1 MVVSSGPRQTG
12 GHGDRGA
19 SPSHPTA
26 HLDKAHITPMSD
38 TAIFQAPGSGGGL
51 LDVFRRR
58 YLLRLLVHKEL
69 KARYHGSVLGMLWS
83 YIKPAVQFGVFY
95 FVIGVFFK
103 MNNAV
108 DSYAV
113 YLFSGIIAMNFFS
126 EAFGNATR
134 SITGNWA
141 LVKKIY
147 LPRELFPVASVFV
160 SFTHFIPQVL
170 VLIVGCLVTGWH
182 PTIWQLAAGVGG
194 FLVLAVFAL
203 GLGLIFGALNVVFRD
218 FENVVDLILMV
229 ATWASPV
236 IYTWTAVRDA
246 LGDGPLW
253 WFYQCNPLTNV
264 VEIFHWT
271 FWYPTTDGQAPMPTQ
286 MPTFVAIAAGVSVV
300 VLGIGQLVFRRFD
313 GRFAQEL

>member
-1 MVVSSGPRQTG
+1 MT
-12 GHGDRGA
+12 
-19 SPSHPTA
+19 
-26 HLDKAHITPMSD
+26 D
-38 TAIFQAPGSGGGL
+38 TANFLAPGSGGGL
-51 LDVFRRR
+51 LDVFHRR

-103 MNNAV
+103 MNYAV
-108 DSYAV
+108 ENYAV
-113 YLFSGIIAMNFFS
+113 YLFSGIVAMNFFS

-160 SFTHFIPQVL
+160 SFIHFIPQVL
-170 VLIVGCLVTGWH
+170 VLLVGCFVTGWH
-182 PTIWQLAAGVGG
+182 PSGWQLLAGVGA
-194 FLVLAVFAL
+194 FFVLAVFAL
-203 GLGLIFGALNVVFRD
+203 GVGLIFGALNVVFRD

-236 IYTWTAVRDA
+236 IYTWTAARTPSAMVPCGGSTNATPSPPSWRSSTG
-246 LGDGPLW
+246 LSGPRR
-253 WFYQCNPLTNV
+253 
-264 VEIFHWT
+264 
-271 FWYPTTDGQAPMPTQ
+271 QAARPRCPRRPGPSSSSPQ
-286 MPTFVAIAAGVSVV
+286 ESPWRSWRSVSSSSVV
-300 VLGIGQLVFRRFD
+300 STADLRRNS
-313 GRFAQEL
+313 R

>member
-1 MVVSSGPRQTG
+1 
-12 GHGDRGA
+12 
-19 SPSHPTA
+19 
-26 HLDKAHITPMSD
+26 
-38 TAIFQAPGSGGGL
+38 
-51 LDVFRRR
+51 
-58 YLLRLLVHKEL
+58 LLVHKEL

-103 MNNAV
+103 MNYAV

-147 LPRELFPVASVFV
+147 LPRELFPVASVVV
-160 SFTHFIPQVL
+160 SFTHFVPQVV
-170 VLIVGCLVTGWH
+170 VLLVGCLVTGWH
-182 PTIWQLAAGVGG
+182 PQVWQLLAGVGG

-218 FENVVDLILMV
+218 FENVVDLILMI

-246 LGDGPLW
+246 LGNGALW
-253 WFYQCNPLTNV
+253 WLYQCNPLTSV

-271 FWYPTTDGQAPMPTQ
+271 FWYPTTSGGSAMPPQ
-286 MPTFVAIAAGVSVV
+286 MPIYVSIAVLISVV
-300 VLGIGQLVFRRFD
+300 VLGVGQLVFRRFD

>member
-1 MVVSSGPRQTG
+1 MT
-12 GHGDRGA
+12 
-19 SPSHPTA
+19 
-26 HLDKAHITPMSD
+26 D
-38 TAIFQAPGSGGGL
+38 TATFLAPGSGAGL
-51 LDVFRRR
+51 LDVFHRRF
-58 YLLRLLVHKEL
+58 LLRLLVHKEL

-83 YIKPAVQFGVFY
+83 YIKPAVQFSVFY

-103 MNNAV
+103 MNHVV
-108 DSYAV
+108 DGYAV
-113 YLFSGIIAMNFFS
+113 YLFSGIIVMNFFS

-147 LPRELFPVASVFV
+147 LPRELFPVASVLV
-160 SFTHFIPQVL
+160 SFIHFIPQVV
-170 VLIVGCLVTGWH
+170 VLLVGCLVTGWH
-182 PTIWQLAAGVGG
+182 PSVGQVVAGIGA

-218 FENVVDLILMV
+218 FENAVDLILMV

-236 IYTWTAVRDA
+236 IYTWTAAREA

-253 WFYQCNPLTNV
+253 WLYQCNPLTTV
-264 VEIFHWT
+264 VEAFHWT
-271 FWYPTTDGQAPMPTQ
+271 FWAPTTNVQASLTPQ
-286 MPTFVAIAAGVSVV
+286 FSLFAGVAAAVSFG
-300 VLGIGQLVFRRFD
+300 VLMVGQLVFRRFD

>member
-1 MVVSSGPRQTG
+1 MT
-12 GHGDRGA
+12 
-19 SPSHPTA
+19 
-26 HLDKAHITPMSD
+26 D
-38 TAIFQAPGSGGGL
+38 TAIFQPPGAGGGL

-83 YIKPAVQFGVFY
+83 YIKPAVQFIAFY

-103 MNNAV
+103 MNHAV
-108 DSYAV
+108 ENYAV
-113 YLFSGIIAMNFFS
+113 YLFSGIVVMNFFS

-160 SFTHFIPQVL
+160 SFTHFLPQVVVL
-170 VLIVGCLVTGWH
+170 VVGCLVTGWH
-182 PTIWQLAAGVGG
+182 PTIWQLLAGVGG
-194 FLVLAVFAL
+194 FFVLAVFAL

-229 ATWASPV
+229 ATWGSPV
-236 IYTWTAVRDA
+236 IYTWVAVRDA

-253 WFYQCNPLTNV
+253 RLYQSNPLTTV
-264 VEIFHWT
+264 VETFHWT
-271 FWYPTTDGQAPMPTQ
+271 FWYPTTDGATAMPAQ
-286 MPTFVAIAAGVSVV
+286 MPVFVGVATAVAIV
-300 VLGIGQLVFRRFD
+300 VLAIGQWIFRRFD

>member
-1 MVVSSGPRQTG
+1 
-12 GHGDRGA
+12 
-19 SPSHPTA
+19 
-26 HLDKAHITPMSD
+26 MSN
-38 TAIFQAPGSGGGL
+38 TAIFQSPGSGGGL
-51 LDVFRRR
+51 LDVFHRR

-83 YIKPAVQFGVFY
+83 YIKPAVQFAVFY

-103 MNNAV
+103 MNYAV

-113 YLFSGIIAMNFFS
+113 YLFSGIVAMNFFS

-229 ATWASPV
+229 ATWGSPV

-246 LGDGPLW
+246 LGDGVLW
-253 WFYQCNPLTNV
+253 WLYQSNPLTTV

-271 FWYPTTDGQAPMPTQ
+271 FWYPTTDGSSTSPSQ
-286 MPTFVAIAAGVSVV
+286 MPMFVGIATALAVITLAV
-300 VLGIGQLVFRRFD
+300 GQLVFRRLD

>member
-1 MVVSSGPRQTG
+1 MN
-12 GHGDRGA
+12 
-19 SPSHPTA
+19 
-26 HLDKAHITPMSD
+26 D
-38 TAIFQAPGSGGGL
+38 TATFQAPGSGGGL
-51 LDVFRRR
+51 LDVIQRR

-69 KARYHGSVLGMLWS
+69 KARYHGSVLGMMWS

-103 MNNAV
+103 MNYAIDN
-108 DSYAV
+108 YAV

-160 SFTHFIPQVL
+160 SFTHFIPQVI
-170 VLIVGCLVTGWH
+170 VLLIGCFVTGWH
-182 PTIWQLAAGVGG
+182 PTIWQLLAGVGG

-203 GLGLIFGALNVVFRD
+203 GLGLIFGALNVVYRD

-236 IYTWTAVRDA
+236 IYSWTAVRDA
-246 LGDGPLW
+246 LGDGALW
-253 WFYQCNPLTNV
+253 WVYQANPLTAV

-271 FWYPTTDGQAPMPTQ
+271 FWFPTTDGSSPMPPQ
-286 MPTFVAIAAGVSVV
+286 MVAFAAIASMVSIL
-300 VLGIGQLVFRRFD
+300 VLAVGQLVFRRFD